1 MGSAATWNVGRI
13 PKEKTPTLSGDVEV
27 NLGGG
32 EGGGGDGS
40 GGGGAGGGAAH
51 PSELCLSALAEFHVA
66 GLPLSGL
73 RVRELRVSHVEYK
86 PYKGVRYVA
95 RAGDF
100 YVRF

>member
-13 PKEKTPTLSGDVEV
+13 PKEKTPTLSGEVEV
-27 NLGGG
+27 NLGSG
-32 EGGGGDGS
+32 EGGGGAADG
-40 GGGGAGGGAAH
+40 GCADGGAAH